1 MPKLREL
8 HYREV
13 VKRLRRL
20 GFRFYRQGRG
30 SHELWVRDVDG
41 LVVPLPRPRIKV
53 LFPPLFCATMS
64 PRTTSDL
71 IGYSEEAHRSG
82 TRGGEPC

>member
-30 SHELWVRDVDG
+30 SHELWVRDADG
-41 LVVPLPRPRIKV
+41 LVVPLPRHEGKPIRKGTLRAII
-53 LFPPLFCATMS
+53 
-64 PRTTSDL
+64 RE
-71 IGYSEEAHRSG
+71 IGISVDEFMALK
-82 TRGGEPC
+82 